1 MMRMN
6 EVVGLILVLL
16 AGVIL
21 GILFFGGLW
30 FTVRK
35 GLASKRPVLLF
46 SGSLILRAA
55 LVILGF
61 YFVGAN
67 DWKRILV
74 CLIGFMIART
84 VIKRLTGT
92 DTQVADVLKKEMS
105 NEA

>member
-1 MMRMN
+1 MN